1 MQGSVQTT
9 YGKVANQT
17 ATQREL
23 EANLL
28 LKAASQLQAV
38 RDNWDPTRGDLNDAL
53 QYNRTLWTIF
63 FSAVTKADNP
73 LPPAIRENVAN
84 LGLFVFKHTLA
95 VIADP
100 RPERLGSLININR
113 EVATGLR
120 GRA

>member
-1 MQGSVQTT
+1 MRRSVEA
-9 YGKVANQT
+9 YSKVANQT
-17 ATQREL
+17 ASQREL

-38 RDNWDPTRGDLNDAL
+38 RDNWDHTRDDLDTAL

-73 LPPAIRENVAN
+73 LPPHVRQNVAN

>member
-1 MQGSVQTT
+1 MRPSVQT
-9 YGKVANQT
+9 YSKVANQT
-17 ATQREL
+17 ATQRDL

-38 RDNWDPTRGDLNDAL
+38 RDNWDHTRGDLDTAL

-63 FSAVTKADNP
+63 FSAVTKDDNP
-73 LPPAIRENVAN
+73 LPPHIRENVAN

-95 VIADP
+95 VLADP
-100 RPERLGSLININR
+100 RPERLGSLISINR
-113 EVATGLR
+113 ELATGLR